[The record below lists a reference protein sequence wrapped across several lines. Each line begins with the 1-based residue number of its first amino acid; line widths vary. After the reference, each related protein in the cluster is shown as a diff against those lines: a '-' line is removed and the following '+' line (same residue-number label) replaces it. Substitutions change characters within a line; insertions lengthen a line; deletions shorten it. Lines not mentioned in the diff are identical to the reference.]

1 MYQSF
6 NINIYGYHNHIRRII
21 MENDGD
27 IFEEKV
33 ESKLTLTKVII
44 GSAIGSAFGSAVIH
58 GLWTYMAIMENY
70 LR

>member
-1 MYQSF
+1 
-6 NINIYGYHNHIRRII
+6 
-21 MENDGD
+21 MENDDD

-33 ESKLTLTKVII
+33 ESKLTLPKVII

-58 GLWTYMAIMENY
+58 GLWTYFAIMENY

>member
-1 MYQSF
+1 MYHYF
-6 NINIYGYHNHIRRII
+6 NINIYEYRNLIRRID
-21 MENDGD
+21 MENDD

-33 ESKLTLTKVII
+33 ESKLTLTKVIL

-58 GLWTYMAIMENY
+58 GLWTYIAIMENY